1 MTKYTYTL
9 FVFMILRT
17 PIANRTDTLFP
28 YTTLF
33 RSLCGAAAV
42 NSYLGQPDEAI
53 VNRHRNGG
61 GHLFGGDGVF
71 RPWHV
76 INVVEPKPLTIP
88 FLGTKNRL
96 SEKFDSHRVGIVVQ
110 KIAAP
115 HGFADLLAEALAEQ
129 KADIMYRVDRN
140 NFYQN

>member
-1 MTKYTYTL
+1 MRISDWSSDVCSSDL
-9 FVFMILRT
+9 
-17 PIANRTDTLFP
+17 
-28 YTTLF
+28 
-33 RSLCGAAAV
+33 V

-76 INVVEPKPLTIP
+76 INVVEPKPLTIT

-129 KADIMYRVDRN
+129 KADLMYRVDRN
-140 NFYQN
+140 NFIQNDKKRSEDRRVGKECVSTCRSRGDE

>member
-1 MTKYTYTL
+1 MRISDWSSDVCSSDL
-9 FVFMILRT
+9 SR
-17 PIANRTDTLFP
+17 N
-28 YTTLF
+28 
-33 RSLCGAAAV
+33 LCGAAAV

-115 HGFADLLAEALAEQ
+115 HGFADRLAE
-129 KADIMYRVDRN
+129 DRKSTRLKSSH
-140 NFYQN
+140 